1 MHEECGVF
9 GIFNKEDTSIDV
21 AKLTYFA
28 LYALQH
34 RGQESAGIAVSDGEK
49 LLIYKDL
56 GLVSEVFNEEKL
68 KTLQGNCAIGHVR
81 YSTTGANIWENS
93 QPLLKNYKGGTFSLA
108 HNGNLVNQAELKTKL
123 RERDIQNSSST
134 DSEIICNLI
143 KTTPEESIE
152 KNIEIVAAQLKGAF
166 SLVVMTEDKLI
177 GVKDSFGFH
186 PKLIG
191 VKDSFGFHPLA
202 LGKLGDSYVFAS
214 ETCAFNLIGA
224 EFVREV
230 EPGEMVVIDKEGV
243 RSTRIL
249 PNNRKALC
257 IFEFVYFA
265 RPDSNICGE
274 NVALSR
280 QKMGRRL
287 AREYPVQADIVVPVP
302 DSGISAAI
310 GYAAQSGIP
319 YEEGLIKNRYI
330 GRTFIQ
336 PEQLIRDFGVKI
348 KLSPIKE
355 IIKGKRVIL
364 IDDSIVRGTT
374 SRKIVKLVREAGA
387 CEVHVRISSPPIF
400 FPCFYGIDTPKREYL
415 WASNHTIEETK
426 KWIEADSLGY
436 LSIEGLCSVFNK
448 IPADDFCLAC
458 FNGKY
463 PT

>member
-1 MHEECGVF
+1 MMHEECGVF
-9 GIFNKEDTSIDV
+9 GIFNKEDMSIDV

-93 QPLLKNYKGGTFSLA
+93 QPLLKKYKGGAFSLA
-108 HNGNLVNQAELKTKL
+108 HNGNLVNQAELKEKL
-123 RERDIQNSSST
+123 KERDVQIYSST

-143 KTTPEESIE
+143 KTTPEENIE
-152 KNIEIVAAQLKGAF
+152 KNIGIVAAQLKGAF
-166 SLVVMTEDKLI
+166 SLVIMTEDKLI
-177 GVKDSFGFH
+177 GLKD
-186 PKLIG
+186 P
-191 VKDSFGFHPLA
+191 FGFHPLA

-224 EFVREV
+224 EFIREV
-230 EPGEMVVIDKEGV
+230 EPGEMIVIDKEGM
-243 RSTRIL
+243 RSIKVL

-257 IFEFVYFA
+257 VFEFVYFA
-265 RPDSNICGE
+265 RPDSNIYGE

-280 QKMGRRL
+280 QKMGQRL
-287 AREYPVQADIVVPVP
+287 AREHPMQADIVVPVP

-310 GYAAQSGIP
+310 GYAAKSGIP

-374 SRKIVKLVREAGA
+374 SRKIVNLVRDAGA
-387 CEVHVRISSPPIF
+387 REVHIRISSPPIYF
-400 FPCFYGIDTPKREYL
+400 SCFYGIDTPNREHL
-415 WASNHTIEETK
+415 RASNHNIEETK
-426 KWIEADSLGY
+426 KWIGADSLGY
-436 LSIEGLCSVFNK
+436 LSIEGLCSVFDK
-448 IPADDFCLAC
+448 IPDGNFCLAC

-463 PT
+463 PI

>member
-9 GIFNKEDTSIDV
+9 GIFNQENIFIDV
-21 AKLTYFA
+21 AKLTYFG

-34 RGQESAGIAVSDGEK
+34 RGQESAGIAVSDGQK

-93 QPLLKNYKGGTFSLA
+93 QPILKNYKGGTFSLA
-108 HNGNLVNQAELKTKL
+108 HNGNLVNQEELKAKL
-123 RERDIQNSSST
+123 KENSVQIYSST
-134 DSEIICNLI
+134 DSEIISNLI
-143 KTTPEESIE
+143 KTNPEESIE
-152 KNIEIVAAQLKGAF
+152 KNIKMVAAQLKGAF
-166 SLVVMTEDKLI
+166 SLVIMTENKLI
-177 GVKDSFGFH
+177 GLKD
-186 PKLIG
+186 P
-191 VKDSFGFHPLA
+191 FGFHPLA

-230 EPGEMVVIDKEGV
+230 EPGEMVVIDKDGI
-243 RSTRIL
+243 RSTKIL
-249 PNNRKALC
+249 PNNRKAFC

-265 RPDSNICGE
+265 RPDSTIYE
-274 NVALSR
+274 ANVALSR

-310 GYAAQSGIP
+310 GYTAQSGIP

-374 SRKIVKLVREAGA
+374 SRKIVKLVKDAGA
-387 CEVHVRISSPPIF
+387 REVHVRISSPPIF
-400 FPCFYGIDTPKREYL
+400 FPCFYGIDTPNREHL
-415 WASNHTIEETK
+415 RASNHTSEETK

-436 LSIEGLCSVFNK
+436 LSIEGLCSVFDK
-448 IPADDFCLAC
+448 IPADNFCLAC

>member
-9 GIFNKEDTSIDV
+9 GIFNKEDKFIDV
-21 AKLTYFA
+21 AKLTYFG

-34 RGQESAGIAVSDGEK
+34 RGQESAGIAVSDGQK

-93 QPLLKNYKGGTFSLA
+93 QPILKNYKGGTFSLA
-108 HNGNLVNQAELKTKL
+108 HNGNLVNQEELKAKL
-123 RERDIQNSSST
+123 KEKRVQIYSST
-134 DSEIICNLI
+134 DSEIISNLI
-143 KTTPEESIE
+143 KTNPEESIE
-152 KNIEIVAAQLKGAF
+152 KNIKMVAAQLKGAF
-166 SLVVMTEDKLI
+166 SLVIMTENKLI
-177 GVKDSFGFH
+177 GLKDPFGFR
-186 PKLIG
+186 
-191 VKDSFGFHPLA
+191 PLA
-202 LGKLGDSYVFAS
+202 LGKLGDSYLFAS

-224 EFVREV
+224 EFIREV

-243 RSTRIL
+243 KSTRIL
-249 PNNRKALC
+249 PDNQKALC

-265 RPDSNICGE
+265 RPDSTIYGA

-310 GYAAQSGIP
+310 GYTAQSGIP

-374 SRKIVKLVREAGA
+374 SQKIVKLVKDAGA
-387 CEVHVRISSPPIF
+387 REIHVRISSPPIF
-400 FPCFYGIDTPKREYL
+400 FPCFYGIDTPNREYL
-415 WASNHTIEETK
+415 RAANHSLEETR
-426 KWIEADSLGY
+426 KWLEADSLGY
-436 LSIEGLCSVFNK
+436 LSIEGLCSVFDK
-448 IPADDFCLAC
+448 IPADNFCLAC
-458 FNGKY
+458 FDGKY

>member
-9 GIFNKEDTSIDV
+9 GIFNQENIFIDV
-21 AKLTYFA
+21 AKLTYFG

-34 RGQESAGIAVSDGEK
+34 RGQESAGIAVSDGQK
-49 LLIYKDL
+49 ILIYKDL

-93 QPLLKNYKGGTFSLA
+93 QPILKNYKGGTFSLA
-108 HNGNLVNQAELKTKL
+108 HNGNLVNQEELKAKL
-123 RERDIQNSSST
+123 KEKSVQIYSST
-134 DSEIICNLI
+134 DSEIISNLI
-143 KTTPEESIE
+143 KTNPEESIE
-152 KNIEIVAAQLKGAF
+152 KNIKMVAAQLKGAF
-166 SLVVMTEDKLI
+166 SLVIMTENKLI
-177 GVKDSFGFH
+177 GLKD
-186 PKLIG
+186 P
-191 VKDSFGFHPLA
+191 FGFHPLA
-202 LGKLGDSYVFAS
+202 LGKLGDSYLFAS

-243 RSTRIL
+243 KSTRIL
-249 PNNRKALC
+249 PDNRKALC

-265 RPDSNICGE
+265 RPDSTIYGT

-310 GYAAQSGIP
+310 GYTAQSGIP

-374 SRKIVKLVREAGA
+374 SQKIVKLVRDAGA
-387 CEVHVRISSPPIF
+387 REIHVRISSPPIF
-400 FPCFYGIDTPKREYL
+400 FPCFYGIDTPNREYL
-415 WASNHTIEETK
+415 RAANHSLEETR
-426 KWIEADSLGY
+426 KWLGADSLGY
-436 LSIEGLCSVFNK
+436 LSIEGLCSVFDK
-448 IPADDFCLAC
+448 IPADNFCLAC
-458 FNGKY
+458 FDGKY
-463 PT
+463 PI

>member
-9 GIFNKEDTSIDV
+9 GIFNKENTFIDV
-21 AKLTYFA
+21 AKLTYFG

-34 RGQESAGIAVSDGEK
+34 RGQESAGIAVSDGQK

-93 QPLLKNYKGGTFSLA
+93 QPILKNYKGGTFSLA
-108 HNGNLVNQAELKTKL
+108 HNGNLVNQEELKEKL
-123 RERDIQNSSST
+123 KEKSVQIYSST
-134 DSEIICNLI
+134 DSEIISNLI
-143 KTTPEESIE
+143 KTNPEESIE
-152 KNIEIVAAQLKGAF
+152 KNIKMVAAQLKGAF
-166 SLVVMTEDKLI
+166 SLVIMTENKLI
-177 GVKDSFGFH
+177 GLKD
-186 PKLIG
+186 P
-191 VKDSFGFHPLA
+191 FGFHPLA
-202 LGKLGDSYVFAS
+202 LGKLGDSYLFAS

-224 EFVREV
+224 EFIREV
-230 EPGEMVVIDKEGV
+230 EPGEMVVIDKEGI
-243 RSTRIL
+243 RSTKIL
-249 PNNRKALC
+249 PDNRKALC

-265 RPDSNICGE
+265 RPDSTIYGT

-310 GYAAQSGIP
+310 GYTAQSGIP

-374 SRKIVKLVREAGA
+374 SRKIVNLVRDAGA
-387 CEVHVRISSPPIF
+387 REIHVRISSPPIF
-400 FPCFYGIDTPKREYL
+400 FPCFYGIDTPNREHL
-415 WASNHTIEETK
+415 RASNHTLEETK
-426 KWIEADSLGY
+426 NWIEADSLGY
-436 LSIEGLCSVFNK
+436 LSIEGLCSVFDK
-448 IPADDFCLAC
+448 IPADNFCLAC
-458 FNGKY
+458 FDGKY

>member
-9 GIFNKEDTSIDV
+9 GIFNKENIFIDV
-21 AKLTYFA
+21 AKLTYFG

-34 RGQESAGIAVSDGEK
+34 RGQESAGIAVSDGQK

-93 QPLLKNYKGGTFSLA
+93 QPILKNYKGGTFSLA
-108 HNGNLVNQAELKTKL
+108 HNGNLVNQEELKAKL
-123 RERDIQNSSST
+123 KEKGVQIYSST
-134 DSEIICNLI
+134 DSEIISNLI
-143 KTTPEESIE
+143 KTNPEESIE
-152 KNIEIVAAQLKGAF
+152 KNIKMVAAQLKGAF
-166 SLVVMTEDKLI
+166 SLVIMTENKLI
-177 GVKDSFGFH
+177 GLKD
-186 PKLIG
+186 P
-191 VKDSFGFHPLA
+191 FGFHPLA

-230 EPGEMVVIDKEGV
+230 GPGEMVVIDKDGI
-243 RSTRIL
+243 RSTKIL
-249 PNNRKALC
+249 PNNRKAFC

-265 RPDSNICGE
+265 RPDSTIYGA

-287 AREYPVQADIVVPVP
+287 AQEYPVQADIVVPVP

-310 GYAAQSGIP
+310 GYTAQSGIP

-374 SRKIVKLVREAGA
+374 SRKIVKLVKDAGA
-387 CEVHVRISSPPIF
+387 REVHVRISSPPIF
-400 FPCFYGIDTPKREYL
+400 FPCFYGIDTPNREHL
-415 WASNHTIEETK
+415 RASNHTSEETK

-436 LSIEGLCSVFNK
+436 LSIEGLCSVFDK
-448 IPADDFCLAC
+448 IPADNFCLAC

>member
-9 GIFNKEDTSIDV
+9 GIFNKEDKFIDV
-21 AKLTYFA
+21 AKLTYFG

-34 RGQESAGIAVSDGEK
+34 RGQESAGIAVSDGQK

-93 QPLLKNYKGGTFSLA
+93 QPILKNYKGGTFSLA
-108 HNGNLVNQAELKTKL
+108 HNGNLVNQEELKAKL
-123 RERDIQNSSST
+123 KEKRVQIYSST
-134 DSEIICNLI
+134 DSEIISNLI
-143 KTTPEESIE
+143 KTNPEESIE
-152 KNIEIVAAQLKGAF
+152 KNIKMVAAQLKGAF
-166 SLVVMTEDKLI
+166 SLVIMTENKLI
-177 GVKDSFGFH
+177 GLKDPFGFR
-186 PKLIG
+186 
-191 VKDSFGFHPLA
+191 PLA
-202 LGKLGDSYVFAS
+202 LGKLGDSYLFAS

-224 EFVREV
+224 EFIREV
-230 EPGEMVVIDKEGV
+230 DPGEMVVIDKEGV
-243 RSTRIL
+243 KSTRIL
-249 PNNRKALC
+249 PDNRKALC

-265 RPDSNICGE
+265 RPDSTIYGA

-287 AREYPVQADIVVPVP
+287 AREYPIQADIVVPVP

-310 GYAAQSGIP
+310 GYTAQSGIP

-374 SRKIVKLVREAGA
+374 SQKIVKLVKDAGA
-387 CEVHVRISSPPIF
+387 REIHVRISSPPIF
-400 FPCFYGIDTPKREYL
+400 FPCFYGIDTPNREYL
-415 WASNHTIEETK
+415 RAANHSIEETR
-426 KWIEADSLGY
+426 KWLEADSLGY
-436 LSIEGLCSVFNK
+436 LSIEGLCSVFDK
-448 IPADDFCLAC
+448 IPADNFCLAC
-458 FNGKY
+458 FDGKY
-463 PT
+463 PV

>member
-1 MHEECGVF
+1 MHEECGIF
-9 GIFNKEDTSIDV
+9 GIFNQEDASID
-21 AKLTYFA
+21 ASKLTYFA

-34 RGQESAGIAVSDGEK
+34 RGQESAGIAVSDGQK
-49 LLIYKDL
+49 ILIYKDL

-108 HNGNLVNQAELKTKL
+108 HNGNLVNQADLKTKL
-123 RERDIQNSSST
+123 KEKCVHIYSST
-134 DSEIICNLI
+134 DSEIISNLI
-143 KTTPEESIE
+143 KTTPEENIE

-166 SLVVMTEDKLI
+166 SLVIMTEDKLI
-177 GVKDSFGFH
+177 GLKD
-186 PKLIG
+186 P
-191 VKDSFGFHPLA
+191 FGFHPLA
-202 LGKLGDSYVFAS
+202 LGKLGDSYAFSS
-214 ETCAFNLIGA
+214 ETCALNLIGA
-224 EFVREV
+224 EFIREV
-230 EPGEMVVIDKEGV
+230 EPGEMVVIDKEGM
-243 RSTRIL
+243 RSTKIIS
-249 PNNRKALC
+249 NDRKSLC

-265 RPDSNICGE
+265 RPDSNIYGE

-287 AREYPVQADIVVPVP
+287 ALEHPVQADIVVPIP
-302 DSGISAAI
+302 DSGISSAI
-310 GYAAQSGIP
+310 GYSAQSGIP

-336 PEQLIRDFGVKI
+336 PDQLIRDFGVKI

-355 IIKGKRVIL
+355 IIKDKRVIL

-374 SRKIVKLVREAGA
+374 SRQIIKLVRDAGA
-387 CEVHVRISSPPIF
+387 QEVHLRISSPPVY
-400 FPCFYGIDTPKREYL
+400 FPCFYGIDTPNRESL
-415 WASNHTIEETK
+415 RASNHTLKETE
-426 KWIEADSLGY
+426 KWIGVDSLNY
-436 LSIEGLCSVFNK
+436 LSIEGLCSVFDK
-448 IPADDFCLAC
+448 IPADHFCMAC

>member
-9 GIFNKEDTSIDV
+9 GIFNKEDKCIDV
-21 AKLTYFA
+21 AKLTYFG

-34 RGQESAGIAVSDGEK
+34 RGQESAGIAVSDGQK
-49 LLIYKDL
+49 ILIYKDL

-93 QPLLKNYKGGTFSLA
+93 QPILKNYKGGTFSLA
-108 HNGNLVNQAELKTKL
+108 HNGNLVNQEELKAKL
-123 RERDIQNSSST
+123 KEKSVQIYSST
-134 DSEIICNLI
+134 DSEIISNLI
-143 KTTPEESIE
+143 KTNPEESIE
-152 KNIEIVAAQLKGAF
+152 KNIKMVAAQLKGAF
-166 SLVVMTEDKLI
+166 SLVIMTENKLI
-177 GVKDSFGFH
+177 GLKDPFGFR
-186 PKLIG
+186 
-191 VKDSFGFHPLA
+191 PLA
-202 LGKLGDSYVFAS
+202 LGKLGDSYLFAS

-224 EFVREV
+224 EFIREG

-243 RSTRIL
+243 KSTRIL
-249 PNNRKALC
+249 PDNRKALC

-265 RPDSNICGE
+265 RPDSTIYGA

-310 GYAAQSGIP
+310 GYTAQSGIP

-374 SRKIVKLVREAGA
+374 SQKIVKLVRDAGA
-387 CEVHVRISSPPIF
+387 SEIHVRISSPPIF
-400 FPCFYGIDTPKREYL
+400 FPCFYGIDTPNREYL
-415 WASNHTIEETK
+415 RAANHSLEETR
-426 KWIEADSLGY
+426 KWLGADSLGY
-436 LSIEGLCSVFNK
+436 LSIEGLCSVFDK
-448 IPADDFCLAC
+448 IPADNFCLAC
-458 FNGKY
+458 FDGKY

>member
-9 GIFNKEDTSIDV
+9 GIFNKENISIDV
-21 AKLTYFA
+21 AKLTYFS

-34 RGQESAGIAVSDGEK
+34 RGQESAGIAVSDGKK

-108 HNGNLVNQAELKTKL
+108 HNGNLVNQAELKEKL
-123 RERDIQNSSST
+123 KEKGAQIYSST

-143 KTTPEESIE
+143 KTTPEEDIE
-152 KNIEIVAAQLKGAF
+152 KNIGIVAAQLKGAF
-166 SLVVMTEDKLI
+166 SLVFMTEDKLI
-177 GVKDSFGFH
+177 G
-186 PKLIG
+186 L
-191 VKDSFGFHPLA
+191 KDSFGFHPLA

-214 ETCAFNLIGA
+214 ETCAFSL
-224 EFVREV
+224 
-230 EPGEMVVIDKEGV
+230 
-243 RSTRIL
+243 
-249 PNNRKALC
+249 
-257 IFEFVYFA
+257 FEFVYFA

-355 IIKGKRVIL
+355 IIKGKKVIL

-387 CEVHVRISSPPIF
+387 REVHVRISSPPIF
-400 FPCFYGIDTPKREYL
+400 FPCFYGIDTPNREYL
-415 WASNHTIEETK
+415 RASNHTLQETK

-436 LSIEGLCSVFNK
+436 LSIEGLCSVFDK

-463 PT
+463 PI

>member
-9 GIFNKEDTSIDV
+9 GIFNKENIFIDV
-21 AKLTYFA
+21 AKLTYFG

-34 RGQESAGIAVSDGEK
+34 RGQESAGIAVSDGQK

-93 QPLLKNYKGGTFSLA
+93 QPILKNYKGGTFSLA
-108 HNGNLVNQAELKTKL
+108 HNGNLVNQEELKAKL
-123 RERDIQNSSST
+123 KENGVQIYSST
-134 DSEIICNLI
+134 DSEIISNLI
-143 KTTPEESIE
+143 KTNPEESIE
-152 KNIEIVAAQLKGAF
+152 KNIKMVAAQLKGAF
-166 SLVVMTEDKLI
+166 SLVIMTENKLI
-177 GVKDSFGFH
+177 GLKD
-186 PKLIG
+186 P
-191 VKDSFGFHPLA
+191 FGFHPLA

-214 ETCAFNLIGA
+214 ETCAFNLISA

-230 EPGEMVVIDKEGV
+230 GPGEMVVIDKDGI
-243 RSTRIL
+243 RSTKIL
-249 PNNRKALC
+249 PNNRKAFC

-265 RPDSNICGE
+265 RPDSTIYGA

-287 AREYPVQADIVVPVP
+287 AQEYPVQADIVVPVP

-310 GYAAQSGIP
+310 GYTAQSGIP

-374 SRKIVKLVREAGA
+374 SRKIVKLVKDAGA
-387 CEVHVRISSPPIF
+387 REVHVRISSPPIF
-400 FPCFYGIDTPKREYL
+400 FPCFYGIDTPNREHL
-415 WASNHTIEETK
+415 RASNHTSEETK

-436 LSIEGLCSVFNK
+436 LSIEGLCSVFDK
-448 IPADDFCLAC
+448 IPADNFCLAC

>member
-9 GIFNKEDTSIDV
+9 GIFNQENKSIDV
-21 AKLTYFA
+21 AKLTYFG

-34 RGQESAGIAVSDGEK
+34 RGQESAGIAVSDGQK

-93 QPLLKNYKGGTFSLA
+93 QPILKNYKGGTFSLA
-108 HNGNLVNQAELKTKL
+108 HNGNLVNQEELKAKL
-123 RERDIQNSSST
+123 KEKSVQIYSST
-134 DSEIICNLI
+134 DSEIISNLI
-143 KTTPEESIE
+143 KTNPEESIE
-152 KNIEIVAAQLKGAF
+152 KNIKMVAAQLKGAF
-166 SLVVMTEDKLI
+166 SLVIMTENKLI
-177 GVKDSFGFH
+177 GLKDPFGFR
-186 PKLIG
+186 
-191 VKDSFGFHPLA
+191 PLA
-202 LGKLGDSYVFAS
+202 LGKLGDSYLFAS

-243 RSTRIL
+243 KSTRIL
-249 PNNRKALC
+249 PDNRKALC

-265 RPDSNICGE
+265 RPDSTIYGT

-310 GYAAQSGIP
+310 GYTAQSGIP

-374 SRKIVKLVREAGA
+374 SQKIVKLVRDAGA
-387 CEVHVRISSPPIF
+387 SEIHVRISSPPIF
-400 FPCFYGIDTPKREYL
+400 FPCFYGIDTPNREYL
-415 WASNHTIEETK
+415 RAANHSMEETR
-426 KWIEADSLGY
+426 KWLGADSLGY
-436 LSIEGLCSVFNK
+436 LSIEGLCSVFDK
-448 IPADDFCLAC
+448 IPADNFCLAC
-458 FNGKY
+458 FDGKY
-463 PT
+463 PV

>member
-9 GIFNKEDTSIDV
+9 GIFNQENIFIDV
-21 AKLTYFA
+21 AKLTYFG

-34 RGQESAGIAVSDGEK
+34 RGQESAGIAVSDGQK

-93 QPLLKNYKGGTFSLA
+93 QPILKNYKGGTFSLA
-108 HNGNLVNQAELKTKL
+108 HNGNLVNQEELKAKL
-123 RERDIQNSSST
+123 KEKSVQIYSST
-134 DSEIICNLI
+134 DSEIISNLI
-143 KTTPEESIE
+143 KTNPEESIE
-152 KNIEIVAAQLKGAF
+152 KNIKMVAAQLKGAF
-166 SLVVMTEDKLI
+166 SLVIMTENKII
-177 GVKDSFGFH
+177 GLKD
-186 PKLIG
+186 P
-191 VKDSFGFHPLA
+191 FGFHPLA
-202 LGKLGDSYVFAS
+202 LGKLGDSYLFAS
-214 ETCAFNLIGA
+214 ETCALNLIGA
-224 EFVREV
+224 EFIREV

-243 RSTRIL
+243 KSTRIS
-249 PNNRKALC
+249 PDNRKALC

-265 RPDSNICGE
+265 RPDSTIYGT

-310 GYAAQSGIP
+310 GYTAQSGIS

-374 SRKIVKLVREAGA
+374 SQKIVKLVRDAGA
-387 CEVHVRISSPPIF
+387 REIHIRISSPPIF
-400 FPCFYGIDTPKREYL
+400 FPCFYGIDTPNREYL
-415 WASNHTIEETK
+415 RAANHSLEETR
-426 KWIEADSLGY
+426 KWLGADSLGY
-436 LSIEGLCSVFNK
+436 LSIKGLCSVFDK
-448 IPADDFCLAC
+448 IPADNFCLAC
-458 FNGKY
+458 FDGKY
-463 PT
+463 PI

>member
-1 MHEECGVF
+1 MPYNIGDRRV
-9 GIFNKEDTSIDV
+9 
-21 AKLTYFA
+21 
-28 LYALQH
+28 Q
-34 RGQESAGIAVSDGEK
+34 VS
-49 LLIYKDL
+49 LIYKDL

-68 KTLQGNCAIGHVR
+68 KTLQGNYAIGHVR

-93 QPLLKNYKGGTFSLA
+93 QPLLKKYKGGTFSLA
-108 HNGNLVNQAELKTKL
+108 HNGNLINQDEL
-123 RERDIQNSSST
+123 REKLKEKDIQIYSST

-143 KTTPEESIE
+143 KVTPEENIE
-152 KNIEIVAAQLKGAF
+152 KNIEIVVAQLKGAF
-166 SLVVMTEDKLI
+166 SLVLMTEDKLI
-177 GVKDSFGFH
+177 GLKD
-186 PKLIG
+186 P
-191 VKDSFGFHPLA
+191 FGFHPLA
-202 LGKLGDSYVFAS
+202 LGKLGLALGKLGNSYVFAS

-224 EFVREV
+224 EFIREV
-230 EPGEMVVIDKEGV
+230 EAGEMVVIDKEGIK
-243 RSTRIL
+243 STKIL
-249 PNNRKALC
+249 PNKRKALC
-257 IFEFVYFA
+257 VFEFVYFA
-265 RPDSNICGE
+265 RPDSNIYGE

-280 QKMGRRL
+280 QKMGRKL

-374 SRKIVKLVREAGA
+374 SRKIVNLVRDAGA
-387 CEVHVRISSPPIF
+387 REVHVRISSPPIYF
-400 FPCFYGIDTPKREYL
+400 SCFYGIDTPKREHL
-415 WASNHTIEETK
+415 WASNHNIEETE
-426 KWIEADSLGY
+426 KWIGADSLGY
-436 LSIEGLCSVFNK
+436 LSIEGLCSIFDK
-448 IPADDFCLAC
+448 IPKDNFCLAC

-463 PT
+463 PI

>member
-9 GIFNKEDTSIDV
+9 GIFNQENNFIDV
-21 AKLTYFA
+21 AKLTYFG

-34 RGQESAGIAVSDGEK
+34 RGQESAGIAVSDGHK

-56 GLVSEVFNEEKL
+56 GLVSEVFDEEKL

-93 QPLLKNYKGGTFSLA
+93 QPILKNYKGGTFSLA
-108 HNGNLVNQAELKTKL
+108 HNGNLVNQEELKAKL
-123 RERDIQNSSST
+123 KEKSVQIYSST
-134 DSEIICNLI
+134 DSEIISNLI
-143 KTTPEESIE
+143 KTNPEESIE
-152 KNIEIVAAQLKGAF
+152 KNIKMVAAQLKGAF
-166 SLVVMTEDKLI
+166 SLVIMTENKLI
-177 GVKDSFGFH
+177 GLKD
-186 PKLIG
+186 P
-191 VKDSFGFHPLA
+191 FGFHPLA
-202 LGKLGDSYVFAS
+202 LGKLGDSYLFAS

-224 EFVREV
+224 EFIREV

-243 RSTRIL
+243 KSTRIL
-249 PNNRKALC
+249 PGNRKALC

-265 RPDSNICGE
+265 RPDSTIYGT

-310 GYAAQSGIP
+310 GYTAQSGIP

-355 IIKGKRVIL
+355 IINGKRVIL

-374 SRKIVKLVREAGA
+374 SQKIVKLVRDAGA
-387 CEVHVRISSPPIF
+387 REIHVRISSPPIF
-400 FPCFYGIDTPKREYL
+400 FPCFYGIDTPNREYL
-415 WASNHTIEETK
+415 RAANHSLEETR
-426 KWIEADSLGY
+426 KWLGADSLGY
-436 LSIEGLCSVFNK
+436 LSIEGLCSVFDK
-448 IPADDFCLAC
+448 ISADNFCLAC
-458 FNGKY
+458 FDGKY

>member
-9 GIFNKEDTSIDV
+9 GIFNKEDTPSLDV

-81 YSTTGANIWENS
+81 YSTAGANIWENS
-93 QPLLKNYKGGTFSLA
+93 QPILKNYQGGTFSLA
-108 HNGNLVNQAELKTKL
+108 HNGNLVNQTELEAKL
-123 RERDIQNSSST
+123 KENGVQIYSST
-134 DSEIICNLI
+134 DSEIISNLI
-143 KTTPEESIE
+143 KTTPEENIE
-152 KNIEIVAAQLKGAF
+152 KNIKIVAAQLKGAF
-166 SLVVMTEDKLI
+166 SLVIMTEDKLI
-177 GVKDSFGFH
+177 GMKDPFGFR
-186 PKLIG
+186 
-191 VKDSFGFHPLA
+191 PLA
-202 LGKLGDSYVFAS
+202 LGKLGDSYLFAS

-224 EFVREV
+224 EFIREI
-230 EPGEMVVIDKEGV
+230 EPGEMVVINKEGIK
-243 RSTRIL
+243 SIMIL

-265 RPDSNICGE
+265 RPDSNIYGA

-287 AREYPVQADIVVPVP
+287 AREYPVKADIVVPVP

-310 GYAAQSGIP
+310 GYSAQSGIP

-374 SRKIVKLVREAGA
+374 SRKIVKLVKDAGA
-387 CEVHVRISSPPIF
+387 REVHVRISSPPIF
-400 FPCFYGIDTPKREYL
+400 FSCFYGIDTPNREHL
-415 WASNHTIEETK
+415 TASNHTLEETK

-436 LSIEGLCSVFNK
+436 LSIAGLCSVFDQ
-448 IPADDFCLAC
+448 IPADNFCLAC

>member
-9 GIFNKEDTSIDV
+9 GIFNQENNFIDV
-21 AKLTYFA
+21 AKLTYFG

-34 RGQESAGIAVSDGEK
+34 RGQESAGIAVSDGQK

-93 QPLLKNYKGGTFSLA
+93 QPILKNYKGGTFSLA
-108 HNGNLVNQAELKTKL
+108 HNGNLVNQEELKAKL
-123 RERDIQNSSST
+123 KEKSVQIYSST
-134 DSEIICNLI
+134 DSEIISNLI
-143 KTTPEESIE
+143 KTNPEESIE
-152 KNIEIVAAQLKGAF
+152 KNIKMVAAQLKGAF
-166 SLVVMTEDKLI
+166 SLVIMTENKLI
-177 GVKDSFGFH
+177 GLKD
-186 PKLIG
+186 P
-191 VKDSFGFHPLA
+191 FGFHPLA
-202 LGKLGDSYVFAS
+202 LGKLGDSYLFAS

-224 EFVREV
+224 EFIREV

-243 RSTRIL
+243 KSSRIL
-249 PNNRKALC
+249 PDNRKALC

-265 RPDSNICGE
+265 RPDSTIYGT

-310 GYAAQSGIP
+310 GYTAQSGIP

-355 IIKGKRVIL
+355 IINGKRVIL

-374 SRKIVKLVREAGA
+374 SQKIVKLVRDAGA
-387 CEVHVRISSPPIF
+387 REIHVRISSPPIF
-400 FPCFYGIDTPKREYL
+400 FPCFYGIDTPNREYL
-415 WASNHTIEETK
+415 RAANHSLEETR
-426 KWIEADSLGY
+426 KWLGADSLGY
-436 LSIEGLCSVFNK
+436 LSIEGLCSVFDK
-448 IPADDFCLAC
+448 IPADNFCLAC
-458 FNGKY
+458 FDGKY

>member
-9 GIFNKEDTSIDV
+9 GIFNKENISIDV
-21 AKLTYFA
+21 AKLTYFG

-34 RGQESAGIAVSDGEK
+34 RGQESAGIAVSDGQK

-108 HNGNLVNQAELKTKL
+108 HNGNLVNQEELKAKL
-123 RERDIQNSSST
+123 KENGVQIYSST
-134 DSEIICNLI
+134 DSEIISNLI
-143 KTTPEESIE
+143 KTNPEESIE
-152 KNIEIVAAQLKGAF
+152 KNIKMVAAQLKGAF
-166 SLVVMTEDKLI
+166 SIVIMTENKLI
-177 GVKDSFGFH
+177 GLKD
-186 PKLIG
+186 P
-191 VKDSFGFHPLA
+191 FGFHPLA
-202 LGKLGDSYVFAS
+202 LGKLGNSYLFAS

-224 EFVREV
+224 EFIREV
-230 EPGEMVVIDKEGV
+230 EPGEMVVIDKEGIK
-243 RSTRIL
+243 STRIL
-249 PNNRKALC
+249 PDNRKALC

-265 RPDSNICGE
+265 RPDSTIYGA

-310 GYAAQSGIP
+310 GYTAQSGIP

-374 SRKIVKLVREAGA
+374 SQKIVKLLRDAGA
-387 CEVHVRISSPPIF
+387 REIHVRISSPPIF
-400 FPCFYGIDTPKREYL
+400 FPCFYGIDTPNREYL
-415 WASNHTIEETK
+415 RAANHSLEETRD
-426 KWIEADSLGY
+426 WLGADSIGY
-436 LSIEGLCSVFNK
+436 ISIEGLCSVFDK
-448 IPADDFCLAC
+448 IPADNFCLAC
-458 FNGKY
+458 LDGKY

>member
-9 GIFNKEDTSIDV
+9 GIFNQENIFIDV
-21 AKLTYFA
+21 AKLTYFG

-34 RGQESAGIAVSDGEK
+34 RGQESAGIAVSDGQK

-93 QPLLKNYKGGTFSLA
+93 QPILKNYKGGTFSLA
-108 HNGNLVNQAELKTKL
+108 HNGNLVNQEELKAKL
-123 RERDIQNSSST
+123 KEKSVQIYSST
-134 DSEIICNLI
+134 DSEIISNLI
-143 KTTPEESIE
+143 KTNPEESIE
-152 KNIEIVAAQLKGAF
+152 KNIKMVAAQLKGAF
-166 SLVVMTEDKLI
+166 SLVIMTENKLI
-177 GVKDSFGFH
+177 GLKD
-186 PKLIG
+186 P
-191 VKDSFGFHPLA
+191 FGFHPLA
-202 LGKLGDSYVFAS
+202 LGKLGDSYLFAS

-243 RSTRIL
+243 KSTRIL
-249 PNNRKALC
+249 PDNRKALC

-265 RPDSNICGE
+265 RPDSTIYGT

-310 GYAAQSGIP
+310 GYTAQSGIP

-374 SRKIVKLVREAGA
+374 SQKIVKLVRDAGA
-387 CEVHVRISSPPIF
+387 REIHVRISSPPIF
-400 FPCFYGIDTPKREYL
+400 FPCFYGIDTPNREYL
-415 WASNHTIEETK
+415 RAANHSLEETR
-426 KWIEADSLGY
+426 KWLGADSLGY
-436 LSIEGLCSVFNK
+436 LSIEGLCSVFDK
-448 IPADDFCLAC
+448 IPADNFCLAC
-458 FNGKY
+458 FDGKY
-463 PT
+463 PI

>member
-9 GIFNKEDTSIDV
+9 AIFNKEDMSIDV
-21 AKLTYFA
+21 AKLTYFS

-34 RGQESAGIAVSDGEK
+34 RGQESAGIAVSDGKK

-93 QPLLKNYKGGTFSLA
+93 QPLLKKYKGGTFSLA
-108 HNGNLVNQAELKTKL
+108 HNGNLVNQAELKEKL
-123 RERDIQNSSST
+123 KEKDVQIYSST

-166 SLVVMTEDKLI
+166 SLVIMTEDKLI
-177 GVKDSFGFH
+177 G
-186 PKLIG
+186 L
-191 VKDSFGFHPLA
+191 KDSFGFHPLA

-214 ETCAFNLIGA
+214 ETCAFNLIDA
-224 EFVREV
+224 EF
-230 EPGEMVVIDKEGV
+230 
-243 RSTRIL
+243 T
-249 PNNRKALC
+249 
-257 IFEFVYFA
+257 
-265 RPDSNICGE
+265 
-274 NVALSR
+274 
-280 QKMGRRL
+280 
-287 AREYPVQADIVVPVP
+287 REYPVQADIVVPVP

-355 IIKGKRVIL
+355 IIKGKRAVL

-387 CEVHVRISSPPIF
+387 REVHVRISSPPIF
-400 FPCFYGIDTPKREYL
+400 FPCFYGIDTPNREYL
-415 WASNHTIEETK
+415 RAANHSLEETR
-426 KWIEADSLGY
+426 KWLGADSLGY
-436 LSIEGLCSVFNK
+436 LSIEGLCSVFDK
-448 IPADDFCLAC
+448 IPADNFCLAC
-458 FNGKY
+458 FDGKY